1 MSDIPNFDDDSD
13 MIGWL
18 EEQGA
23 LSWVGLGEDG
33 EPLFKF
39 NLDVLKTV
47 FPELHDEITEE
58 IDRDL
63 MVLYEQGLVE
73 VEYDE
78 DLNARFRVSEKGGEI
93 LKDIPQNPFLN

>member
-1 MSDIPNFDDDSD
+1 MTDIPHFDDDSD

-33 EPLFKF
+33 EPLFRF

-47 FPELHDEITEE
+47 FPQLHDEITEE
-58 IDRDL
+58 IDHDL
-63 MVLYEQGLVE
+63 ITLYEQGLVE

-78 DLNARFRVSEKGGEI
+78 NLNARFRLSEKGKETFDG
-93 LKDIPQNPFLN
+93 LPDNPFLN